1 MRSLLFLGGG
11 LLIGAGLSWGEAT
24 RVAERRANQRVLDEV
39 ASHKRV
45 LEKAA
50 EKYLADTVPEG
61 PALTEEELYTHQD
74 PAWGGA
80 VDPDEADTSEDAIK
94 VGGEAILTTS
104 ITEVGPTTDY
114 LAAAHDYHTSEM
126 SAPERELEY
135 IEAEEYDEDDGRLKE
150 EILIHMGETEPLFI
164 SEGLVVMDWSE
175 KISPNV
181 LVDMYQM
188 CPPGEDKVLYVRNHV
203 NGTDYR
209 VVQEIP

>member
-11 LLIGAGLSWGEAT
+11 LLIGTGLSWGEAT
-24 RVAERRANQRVLDEV
+24 RVAERRANQRVIDEV

-50 EKYLADTVPEG
+50 EKYLADIVPEG
-61 PALTEEELYTHQD
+61 PALTEEELMKPGEISSLLD
-74 PAWGGA
+74 GP
-80 VDPDEADTSEDAIK
+80 DTSDDAIK

-104 ITEVGPTTDY
+104 ITEIGPSTDY
-114 LAAAHDYHTSEM
+114 LNLAHDYSSVPT

-135 IEAEEYDEDDGRLKE
+135 IEEEEYDEEDGRLKE

-164 SEGLVVMDWSE
+164 SEGVVMMDWHE
-175 KISPNV
+175 KISPNI
-181 LVDMYQM
+181 LVDIYQM
-188 CPPGEDKVLYVRNHV
+188 CPPGSDKVLYVRNHR